1 MKKALLVLIPL
12 MIFIS
17 CEDEKEETPDEIS
30 AFVGTWDLTFAGDY
44 ENSDCTGDLDSLGW
58 VFAQA
63 FGLEQTLTIDNDGTY
78 EMSMSVLGYSET
90 ETGTWDENDEGSLS
104 VDGEDFSITMASDG
118 NSFSMTDQEDAYC
131 EDPYTYEETSHTDST
146 SCQDAGNDW
155 YEASCLY
162 TDFTKQ

>member
-63 FGLEQTLTIDNDGTY
+63 FGLEQTLTFDNDGTY
-78 EMSMSVLGYSET
+78 EMTMSILGYTES
-90 ETGTWDENDEGSLS
+90 ETGTWSENDEGSLS
-104 VDGEDFSITMASDG
+104 VDGEDFSTTMAADG
-118 NSFSMTDQEDAYC
+118 NSFSMTDQMDAYC
-131 EDPYTYEETSHTDST
+131 EDTSTYEETSHADST
-146 SCQDAGNDW
+146 SCEDAGNWW

-162 TDFTKQ
+162 SEYTKQ

>member
-1 MKKALLVLIPL
+1 MKKVLLLLIPL
-12 MIFIS
+12 LIFIS
-17 CEDEKEETPDEIS
+17 CEDEKEEKEVS
-30 AFVGTWDLTFAGDY
+30 AFVGTWDVTFIGEY
-44 ENSDCTGDLDSLGW
+44 ENSDCTGSLDSTDW
-58 VFAQA
+58 AFAKA
-63 FGLEQTLTIDNDGTY
+63 FGFSQTLTVNEDGTY
-78 EMSMSVLGYSET
+78 EIIFSVLGYSET